1 MNEKVKEEVMKAAVK
16 WAVVLVFMMVA
27 CPGWAEGPVKEG
39 STQYGDAFALE
50 EEVSVDDVLKS
61 PEKYADKTIR
71 VRGKITSVC
80 KKKGCW
86 MILGKPDVKDSF
98 IRVRMKDYGFFV
110 PLDCSGQDAAVE
122 GVFTRKLLQE
132 KMVKHYAEDAGKD
145 PAKVSGTRQELSMMA
160 SGISIAK

>member
-61 PEKYADKTIR
+61 PENMRTRQYECE
-71 VRGKITSVC
+71 GKLRQFA
-80 KKKGCW
+80 K
-86 MILGKPDVKDSF
+86 
-98 IRVRMKDYGFFV
+98 
-110 PLDCSGQDAAVE
+110 
-122 GVFTRKLLQE
+122 RK
-132 KMVKHYAEDAGKD
+132 DAG
-145 PAKVSGTRQELSMMA
+145 
-160 SGISIAK
+160 